1 MCVSSQGSSRPA
13 PAPAPAPM
21 TASAQDSHAKLDA
34 DLDAV
39 MEKVRL
45 CREML
50 PESPGIQQDEVLR
63 VFIQRG
69 DGLLK

>member
-1 MCVSSQGSSRPA
+1 
-13 PAPAPAPM
+13 M